1 MSGPKKYQV
10 FVSSTFVD
18 LKEERQAVIRHILDL
33 KHIPAGMELFPAAD
47 VNQLDYIKKIID
59 ECDYYVLIVG
69 GRYGSMDEGGV
80 SYTEREYD
88 YAVETGKVVLA
99 FVHDDVDGLPVR
111 DSEANHAA
119 RLALSAFRE
128 KVMTGRLVSAWRD
141 QQSLELSVLK
151 ALMHAF
157 NDFPK
162 VGWIRGDAVASTEI
176 IERSNRLLEEN
187 AELKNALSGAVSS
200 NGTQEKLN
208 DLAGFDDLFEFR
220 YTWKREGRYGPSYP
234 EDKKKLSWRMIFLGV
249 GAQLDVPR
257 TAVLISS
264 GVKAAMKD
272 FDGSSLHSLDQT
284 DRTRIKVQLEALGL
298 ISTQVAKATDG
309 TFAEFLS
316 LTPLGKATLVE
327 GLAVR
332 KSAVG

>member
-18 LKEERQAVIRHILDL
+18 LKGERQAVIRHILDL

-47 VNQLDYIKKIID
+47 IDQLDYIKKIID
-59 ECDYYVLIVG
+59 ECDYYILIMG

-111 DSEANHAA
+111 NSEGNHAA
-119 RLALSAFRE
+119 RLALKAFRE
-128 KVMTGRLVSAWRD
+128 KVMTGRLVSPWRD
-141 QQSLELSVLK
+141 QQSLELAVLK

-162 VGWIRGDAVASTEI
+162 VGWIRGDAVASVEI
-176 IERSNRLLEEN
+176 IEKSNRLLEEN
-187 AELKNALSGAVSS
+187 AELKSTLSNALSSGGPQV
-200 NGTQEKLN
+200 NIDE
-208 DLAGFDDLFEFR
+208 LAGIDDLFEFR
-220 YTWKREGRYGPSYP
+220 CTWREEGRYGPHYP
-234 EDKKKLSWRMIFLGV
+234 EGKGRLSWRRIFLGV
-249 GAQLDVPR
+249 GAQLDVPK
-257 TAVLISS
+257 TAALIST

-272 FDGSSLHSLDQT
+272 FDGSSLHSLDLT
-284 DRTRIKVQLEALGL
+284 DRSRIKVQLEILGL
-298 ISTQVAKATDG
+298 ISAKVAKATDG
-309 TFAEFLS
+309 SFAEFLS

-332 KSAVG
+332 KPTVE